1 MTVASDVR
9 ETAEHPQRLL
19 ALVLVEGPLSRPAR
33 YITCF
38 GALEVNL
45 IHGEPMFASHRRL
58 SVGNAERY
66 VIHRSTRA
74 LAASRHVVLG
84 SPHALK
90 GFQDRGH
97 ILRDGLT
104 FLDIIAA
111 DKETQP
117 LDLTLQ
123 AVTEPRLRGLAAAF
137 SLPDPPAM
145 GLIDKAR
152 FADVRAQLVWLAYV
166 ATNLE
171 EREARNLFA
180 AFQAWQLIEKARP
193 LRF

>member
-1 MTVASDVR
+1 MISKAS
-9 ETAEHPQRLL
+9 
-19 ALVLVEGPLSRPAR
+19 ALD
-33 YITCF
+33 TCF

-45 IHGEPMFASHRRL
+45 IQGEPMFASHRRL
-58 SVGNAERY
+58 SIGNAERY
-66 VIHRSTRA
+66 LIHRSTRA

-84 SPHALK
+84 SPHAVE
-90 GFQDRGH
+90 GFQDRAH

-111 DKETQP
+111 DNEAQP
-117 LDLTLQ
+117 LELTLQ
-123 AVTEPRLRGLAAAF
+123 AVTEPRMRGLAAAF
-137 SLPDPPAM
+137 GLPDPPAT

-166 ATNLE
+166 ATNLKE
-171 EREARNLFA
+171 SEAQNLFA
-180 AFQAWQLIEKARP
+180 AFQAWKIIEKARP